1 MRTTTSGAASAPVFG
16 RLKPNCISA
25 SSIRTVSIDR
35 RIVCVARVT
44 ARERKFYGAGGAMMA
59 TSISDVRRQACAA
72 GFAAV
77 VFAAVLRAAGLR
89 AAVFFAAVLRI
100 AGFAAVLRAA
110 GFAAVLRAGFA
121 AVLRAAGFAAVL
133 RAVVLRAV
141 VLRAVVVAIWSLLT
155 S

>member
-100 AGFAAVLRAA
+100 AGFAAVFGVPGVSGELGPPAFGAGFFAASVARGFFGGRAA
-110 GFAAVLRAGFA
+110 AWCGPS
-121 AVLRAAGFAAVL
+121 
-133 RAVVLRAV
+133 
-141 VLRAVVVAIWSLLT
+141 VVAGPR
-155 S
+155 

>member
-59 TSISDVRRQACAA
+59 TSMSDVRRQACAA

-77 VFAAVLRAAGLR
+77 VLAAVLRAAGLR
-89 AAVFFAAVLRI
+89 AA
-100 AGFAAVLRAA
+100 
-110 GFAAVLRAGFA
+110 
-121 AVLRAAGFAAVL
+121 
-133 RAVVLRAV
+133 